1 MLYYAACLHLEKRG
15 ILMRHMRKRI
25 AALFLSLCLLLTGVV
40 FTPVPAEAAS
50 DDGWVGAWST
60 SPVEFNLKKM
70 LEMDWIK
77 CDVGLRN
84 LTFRTRIQPTIAGED
99 VRITLSNEFGTGPL
113 TIDTVSVAKGYERL
127 PQAIKTW
134 TRKGVTFDG
143 KSSVTIPAG
152 ETVTSD
158 PVGLSVDALEYL
170 TVSLFLKRTETMKTY
185 GLIGG
190 DTYIMS
196 GNFAKAATTVGVP
209 MEMEADFGEYSVI
222 PVLTGVEVYAPGA
235 SSAVLIG
242 DSTLANDIPIL
253 LAERLQSAGIT
264 DVGILQQAIKGNRLL
279 DDGAGILGMAY
290 GEAMVDRFARDAL
303 DQPGVERIFLK
314 VGVNDVVHPNCES
327 LKEEARAVTTEEM
340 IAGYEQLIAQAHE
353 RGIEVYL
360 FTRTAWKG
368 YTRNVLGSD
377 DIQWSQE
384 IDQMRQ
390 EINEWIRSEDN
401 PADGYIDLDFMCA
414 DEEATELQD
423 EYTTD
428 GAHFTAQGQQT
439 VVDAIPLAYFE

>member
-1 MLYYAACLHLEKRG
+1 MKK
-15 ILMRHMRKRI
+15 MMRKL
-25 AALFLSLCLLLTGVV
+25 AAAVLGLCLLISGLWMA
-40 FTPVPAEAAS
+40 PVQADAS
-50 DDGWVGAWST
+50 GGDGWVGAWST

-70 LEMDWIK
+70 LDMEWIK
-77 CDVGLRN
+77 CDLGLRN
-84 LTFRTRIQPTIAGED
+84 LTFRTRLQPTISGED

-113 TIDTVSVAKGYERL
+113 TIDTASVAKGYEKL

-134 TRKGVTFDG
+134 ARKNVTFNG
-143 KSSVTIPAG
+143 QSSVTIPAG

-158 PVGLSVDALEYL
+158 PVGMSVDALEYL
-170 TVSLFLKRTETMKTY
+170 TVSLFMKRTETMKTY

-196 GNFAKAATTVGVP
+196 GNFAKAATTIGVP
-209 MEMEADFGEYSVI
+209 MKMEADFGEYSVI
-222 PVLTGVEVYAPGA
+222 PALTGVEVYAPEA
-235 SSAVLIG
+235 SSAVVIG

-253 LAERLQSAGIT
+253 LAEKLQSAGIT
-264 DVGILQQAIKGNRLL
+264 NVGILQQAIKGNRLL

-290 GEAMVDRFARDAL
+290 GEAMVDRFERDVL
-303 DQPGVERIFLK
+303 NQPGVERIFLK

-327 LKEEARAVTTEEM
+327 LKDEARAVTAEEM
-340 IAGYEQLIAQAHE
+340 IAGYKQLIEQAHE

-377 DIQWSQE
+377 DVQWSPE

-390 EINEWIRSEDN
+390 DINAWIQSSDN
-401 PADGYIDLDFMCA
+401 PADGYIDLDFMCT
-414 DEEATELQD
+414 DATASELKS

-428 GAHFTAQGQQT
+428 GAHFTALGQQT
-439 VVDAIPLAYFE
+439 VADAVPLEYFQ

>member
-1 MLYYAACLHLEKRG
+1 MKRVKKQIVAA
-15 ILMRHMRKRI
+15 ILG
-25 AALFLSLCLLLTGVV
+25 LCLLVTGVWI
-40 FTPVPAEAAS
+40 VPTQAEAS
-50 DDGWVGAWST
+50 SGDGWVGAWST

-70 LEMDWIK
+70 LDMEWID
-77 CDVGLRN
+77 CDFGLRN
-84 LTFRTRIQPTIAGED
+84 LTFRTRIQPTISGED
-99 VRITLSNEFGTGPL
+99 VRITLSNVFGTGPL

-134 TRKGVTFDG
+134 TRKNVTFNG
-143 KSSVTIPAG
+143 SSSVTIPAG

-158 PVGLSVDALEYL
+158 PIGMSVDALEYL
-170 TVSLFLKRTETMKTY
+170 TVSLFMKRTETMKTY

-196 GNFAKAATTVGVP
+196 GNFAKAASTIGVP
-209 MEMEADFGEYSVI
+209 MKMEAGFGEYSVI
-222 PVLTGVEVYAPGA
+222 PALTGVEVYAPGA
-235 SSAVLIG
+235 SSAVVIG
-242 DSTLANDIPIL
+242 DSTLANDIPL
-253 LAERLQSAGIT
+253 MLAEKLQNAGIT
-264 DVGILQQAIKGNRLL
+264 NVGILQQAIKGNRLL

-290 GEAMVDRFARDAL
+290 GEAMVDRFERDAL
-303 DQPGVERIFLK
+303 NQPGVEKVFLK

-327 LKEEARAVTTEEM
+327 LKDEARPVTAEEM
-340 IAGYEQLIAQAHE
+340 IAGYEQLISQAHE

-377 DIQWSQE
+377 DVVWSQE

-390 EINEWIRSEDN
+390 DINAWIRSDTN
-401 PADGYIDLDFMCA
+401 PADGYIDLDFMCT
-414 DEEATELQD
+414 DESATELKS

-428 GAHFTAQGQQT
+428 GAHFTELGQQT
-439 VVDAIPLAYFE
+439 VVDAMPLEYFQ

>member
-1 MLYYAACLHLEKRG
+1 MKK
-15 ILMRHMRKRI
+15 MMRKL
-25 AALFLSLCLLLTGVV
+25 AAAVLGLCLLISGLWMA
-40 FTPVPAEAAS
+40 PVQADAS
-50 DDGWVGAWST
+50 GGDGWVGAWST

-70 LEMDWIK
+70 LDMEWIK
-77 CDVGLRN
+77 CDLGLRN
-84 LTFRTRIQPTIAGED
+84 LTFRTRLQPTISGED

-113 TIDTVSVAKGYERL
+113 TIDTASVAKGYEKL

-134 TRKGVTFDG
+134 TRKNVTFNG
-143 KSSVTIPAG
+143 QSSVTIPAG
-152 ETVTSD
+152 KTVTSD
-158 PVGLSVDALEYL
+158 PVGMSVDALEYL
-170 TVSLFLKRTETMKTY
+170 TVSLFMKRTETMKTY

-196 GNFAKAATTVGVP
+196 GNFAKAATTIGVP
-209 MEMEADFGEYSVI
+209 MKMEADFGEYSVI
-222 PVLTGVEVYAPGA
+222 PALTGVEVYAPEA
-235 SSAVLIG
+235 SSAVVIG

-253 LAERLQSAGIT
+253 LAEKLQSAGIT
-264 DVGILQQAIKGNRLL
+264 NVGILQQAIKGNRLL

-290 GEAMVDRFARDAL
+290 GEAMVDRFERDAL
-303 DQPGVERIFLK
+303 NQPGVERIFLK

-327 LKEEARAVTTEEM
+327 LKDEARAVTAEEM
-340 IAGYEQLIAQAHE
+340 IAGYKQLIQQAHE

-377 DIQWSQE
+377 DVQWSPE

-390 EINEWIRSEDN
+390 DINAWIRSSDN
-401 PADGYIDLDFMCA
+401 PADGYIDLDFMCT
-414 DEEATELQD
+414 DATASELKS

-428 GAHFTAQGQQT
+428 GAHFTALGQQT
-439 VVDAIPLAYFE
+439 VADAVPLEYFQ

>member
-1 MLYYAACLHLEKRG
+1 MKRVKKQIVAA
-15 ILMRHMRKRI
+15 ILG
-25 AALFLSLCLLLTGVV
+25 LCLLVTGVWI
-40 FTPVPAEAAS
+40 VPTQAEAS
-50 DDGWVGAWST
+50 SGDGWVGAWST

-70 LEMDWIK
+70 LDMEWID
-77 CDVGLRN
+77 CDFGLRN
-84 LTFRTRIQPTIAGED
+84 LTFRTRIQPTISGED
-99 VRITLSNEFGTGPL
+99 VRITLSNVFGTGPL

-134 TRKGVTFDG
+134 TRKNVTFNG
-143 KSSVTIPAG
+143 SSSVTIPAG

-158 PVGLSVDALEYL
+158 PIGMSVDALEYL
-170 TVSLFLKRTETMKTY
+170 TISLFMKRTETMKTY

-196 GNFAKAATTVGVP
+196 GNFAKAASTIGVP
-209 MEMEADFGEYSVI
+209 MKMEADFGEYSVI
-222 PVLTGVEVYAPGA
+222 PALTGVEVYAPGA
-235 SSAVLIG
+235 SSAVVIG
-242 DSTLANDIPIL
+242 DSTLANDIPL
-253 LAERLQSAGIT
+253 MLAEKLQNAGIT
-264 DVGILQQAIKGNRLL
+264 NVGILQQAIKGNRLL

-290 GEAMVDRFARDAL
+290 GEAMVDRFERDAL
-303 DQPGVERIFLK
+303 NQPGVEKIFLK

-327 LKEEARAVTTEEM
+327 LKDEARSVTAEEM
-340 IAGYEQLIAQAHE
+340 IAGYEQLISQAHE

-377 DIQWSQE
+377 DVVWSQE

-390 EINEWIRSEDN
+390 DINAWIRSDTN
-401 PADGYIDLDFMCA
+401 PADGYIDLDFMCT
-414 DEEATELQD
+414 DESATELKS

-428 GAHFTAQGQQT
+428 GAHFTELGQQT
-439 VVDAIPLAYFE
+439 VVDAMPLEYFQ

>member
-1 MLYYAACLHLEKRG
+1 MKK
-15 ILMRHMRKRI
+15 MMRKF
-25 AALFLSLCLLLTGVV
+25 AAAVLGLCLLISGLWMA
-40 FTPVPAEAAS
+40 PVQADAS
-50 DDGWVGAWST
+50 GGDGWVGAWST

-70 LEMDWIK
+70 LDMEWIK
-77 CDVGLRN
+77 CDLGLRN
-84 LTFRTRIQPTIAGED
+84 LTFRTRLQPTISGED

-113 TIDTVSVAKGYERL
+113 TIDTASVAKGYEKL

-134 TRKGVTFDG
+134 TRKNVTFNG
-143 KSSVTIPAG
+143 QSSVTIPAG

-158 PVGLSVDALEYL
+158 PVGMSVDALEYL
-170 TVSLFLKRTETMKTY
+170 TVSLFMKRTETMKTY

-196 GNFAKAATTVGVP
+196 GNFAKAATTIGVP
-209 MEMEADFGEYSVI
+209 MKMEADFGEYSVI
-222 PVLTGVEVYAPGA
+222 PALTGVEVYAPEA
-235 SSAVLIG
+235 SSAVVIG

-253 LAERLQSAGIT
+253 LAEKLQSAGIT
-264 DVGILQQAIKGNRLL
+264 NVGILQQAIKGNRLL

-290 GEAMVDRFARDAL
+290 GEAMVDRFERDVL
-303 DQPGVERIFLK
+303 NQPGVERIFLK

-327 LKEEARAVTTEEM
+327 LKDEARAVTAEEM
-340 IAGYEQLIAQAHE
+340 IAGYKQLIEQAHE

-377 DIQWSQE
+377 DVQWSPE

-390 EINEWIRSEDN
+390 DINAWIQSSDN
-401 PADGYIDLDFMCA
+401 PADGYIDLDFMCT
-414 DEEATELQD
+414 DATASELKS

-428 GAHFTAQGQQT
+428 GAHFTALGQQT
-439 VVDAIPLAYFE
+439 VVDAVPLEYFQ

>member
-1 MLYYAACLHLEKRG
+1 MKKT
-15 ILMRHMRKRI
+15 MRKL
-25 AALFLSLCLLLTGVV
+25 AAAVLGLCLLISGLWIA
-40 FTPVPAEAAS
+40 PVQADAS
-50 DDGWVGAWST
+50 GGDGWVGAWST

-70 LEMDWIK
+70 LDMEWIK
-77 CDVGLRN
+77 CDLGLRN
-84 LTFRTRIQPTIAGED
+84 LTFRTRIQPTISGED

-113 TIDTVSVAKGYERL
+113 TVDTVSVAKGYEKL

-134 TRKGVTFDG
+134 TRKNVTFNG
-143 KSSVTIPAG
+143 QASVTISAG

-158 PVGLSVDALEYL
+158 PIGMSVDALEYL

-196 GNFAKAATTVGVP
+196 GNFAKAATTIGVP
-209 MEMEADFGEYSVI
+209 MKMEADFGEYSVI
-222 PVLTGVEVYAPGA
+222 PALTGVEVYAPEA
-235 SSAVLIG
+235 SSAVVIG

-253 LAERLQSAGIT
+253 LAEKLQSVGIT
-264 DVGILQQAIKGNRLL
+264 NVGILQQAIKGNRLL

-290 GEAMVDRFARDAL
+290 GEAMVDRFERDAL
-303 DQPGVERIFLK
+303 NQPGVERIFLK

-327 LKEEARAVTTEEM
+327 LKDEARAVTAEEM
-340 IAGYEQLIAQAHE
+340 IAGYKQLIEQAHE

-377 DIQWSQE
+377 DVQWTPE

-390 EINEWIRSEDN
+390 DINAWIRSSDN
-401 PADGYIDLDFMCA
+401 PADGYIDLDFMCT
-414 DEEATELQD
+414 DETASELKS

-428 GAHFTAQGQQT
+428 GAHFTALGQQT
-439 VVDAIPLAYFE
+439 VVDAIPLEYFQ

>member
-1 MLYYAACLHLEKRG
+1 MKK
-15 ILMRHMRKRI
+15 MMRKL
-25 AALFLSLCLLLTGVV
+25 AAAVLGLCLLISGLWMA
-40 FTPVPAEAAS
+40 PVQADAS
-50 DDGWVGAWST
+50 GGDGWVGAWST

-70 LEMDWIK
+70 LDMEWIK
-77 CDVGLRN
+77 CDLGLRN
-84 LTFRTRIQPTIAGED
+84 LTFRTRIQPTISGED

-113 TIDTVSVAKGYERL
+113 TIDTASVAKGYEKL

-134 TRKGVTFDG
+134 TRKNVTFNG
-143 KSSVTIPAG
+143 QSSVTIPAG

-158 PVGLSVDALEYL
+158 PVGMSVDALEYL
-170 TVSLFLKRTETMKTY
+170 TVSLFMKRTETMKTY

-196 GNFAKAATTVGVP
+196 GNFAKAATTIGVP
-209 MEMEADFGEYSVI
+209 MKMEADFGEYSVI
-222 PVLTGVEVYAPGA
+222 PALTGVEVYAPEA
-235 SSAVLIG
+235 SSAVVIG

-253 LAERLQSAGIT
+253 LAEKLQSAGIT
-264 DVGILQQAIKGNRLL
+264 NVGILQQAIKGNRLL

-290 GEAMVDRFARDAL
+290 GEAMVDRFERDVL
-303 DQPGVERIFLK
+303 NQPGVERIFLK

-327 LKEEARAVTTEEM
+327 LKDEARAVTAEEM
-340 IAGYEQLIAQAHE
+340 IAGYKQLIQQAHE
-353 RGIEVYL
+353 SGIEVYL

-377 DIQWSQE
+377 DVQWSPE

-390 EINEWIRSEDN
+390 DINAWIRSSDN
-401 PADGYIDLDFMCA
+401 PADGYIDLDFMCT
-414 DEEATELQD
+414 DATASELKS

-428 GAHFTAQGQQT
+428 GAHFTALGQQA
-439 VVDAIPLAYFE
+439 VADAVPLEYFQ

>member
-1 MLYYAACLHLEKRG
+1 MKK
-15 ILMRHMRKRI
+15 MMRKL
-25 AALFLSLCLLLTGVV
+25 AAAVLGLCLLISGLWMA
-40 FTPVPAEAAS
+40 PVQADAS
-50 DDGWVGAWST
+50 GGDGWVGAWST

-70 LEMDWIK
+70 LDMEWIK
-77 CDVGLRN
+77 CDLGLRN
-84 LTFRTRIQPTIAGED
+84 LTFRTRIQPTISGED

-113 TIDTVSVAKGYERL
+113 TIDTASVAKGYEKL

-134 TRKGVTFDG
+134 TRKNVTFNG
-143 KSSVTIPAG
+143 QSSVTIPAG

-158 PVGLSVDALEYL
+158 PVGMSVDALEYL
-170 TVSLFLKRTETMKTY
+170 TVSLFMKRTETMKTY

-196 GNFAKAATTVGVP
+196 GNFAKAATTIGVP
-209 MEMEADFGEYSVI
+209 MKMEADFGEYSVI
-222 PVLTGVEVYAPGA
+222 PALTGVEVYAPEA
-235 SSAVLIG
+235 SSAVVIG

-253 LAERLQSAGIT
+253 LAEKLQSAGIT
-264 DVGILQQAIKGNRLL
+264 NVGILQQAIKGNRLL

-290 GEAMVDRFARDAL
+290 GEAMVDRFERDAL
-303 DQPGVERIFLK
+303 NQPGVERIFLK

-327 LKEEARAVTTEEM
+327 LKDEARAVTAEEM
-340 IAGYEQLIAQAHE
+340 IAGYKQLIQQAHE
-353 RGIEVYL
+353 SGIEVYL

-377 DIQWSQE
+377 DVQWSPE

-390 EINEWIRSEDN
+390 DINAWIRSSDN
-401 PADGYIDLDFMCA
+401 PADGYIDLDFMCT
-414 DEEATELQD
+414 DATASELKS

-428 GAHFTAQGQQT
+428 GAHFTALGQQA
-439 VVDAIPLAYFE
+439 VADAVPLEYFQ

>member
-1 MLYYAACLHLEKRG
+1 MKK
-15 ILMRHMRKRI
+15 MMRKF
-25 AALFLSLCLLLTGVV
+25 AAAVLGLCLLISGLWMA
-40 FTPVPAEAAS
+40 PVQADAS
-50 DDGWVGAWST
+50 GGDGWVGAWST

-70 LEMDWIK
+70 LDMEWIK
-77 CDVGLRN
+77 CDLGLRN
-84 LTFRTRIQPTIAGED
+84 LTFRTRIQPTISGED
-99 VRITLSNEFGTGPL
+99 VRITLSNEFGIGPL
-113 TIDTVSVAKGYERL
+113 TIDTASVAKGYEKL

-134 TRKGVTFDG
+134 TRKNVTFNG
-143 KSSVTIPAG
+143 QSSVTIPAG

-158 PVGLSVDALEYL
+158 PVGMSVDALEYL
-170 TVSLFLKRTETMKTY
+170 TVSLFMKRTETMKTY

-196 GNFAKAATTVGVP
+196 GNFAKAATTIGVP
-209 MEMEADFGEYSVI
+209 MKMEADFGEYSVI
-222 PVLTGVEVYAPGA
+222 PALTGVEVYAPEA
-235 SSAVLIG
+235 STAVIIG

-253 LAERLQSAGIT
+253 LAEKLQSAGIT
-264 DVGILQQAIKGNRLL
+264 NVGILQQAIKGNRLL

-290 GEAMVDRFARDAL
+290 GEAMVDRFERDAL
-303 DQPGVERIFLK
+303 NQPGVERIFLK

-327 LKEEARAVTTEEM
+327 LKDEARAVTAEEM
-340 IAGYEQLIAQAHE
+340 IAGYKQLIEQAHE

-377 DIQWSQE
+377 DVQWSPE

-390 EINEWIRSEDN
+390 DINAWIRSSDN
-401 PADGYIDLDFMCA
+401 PADGYIDLDFMCT
-414 DEEATELQD
+414 DATASELKS

-428 GAHFTAQGQQT
+428 GAHFTALGQQT
-439 VVDAIPLAYFE
+439 VADAVPLEYFQ

>member
-1 MLYYAACLHLEKRG
+1 MQRVK
-15 ILMRHMRKRI
+15 KQI
-25 AALFLSLCLLLTGVV
+25 AAAILGLCLLVSGIWI
-40 FTPVPAEAAS
+40 VPTQAEAS
-50 DDGWVGAWST
+50 SGDGWVGAWST

-70 LEMDWIK
+70 LEMEWID
-77 CDVGLRN
+77 CDFGLRN
-84 LTFRTRIQPTIAGED
+84 LTFRTRIQPTISGED
-99 VRITLSNEFGTGPL
+99 VRITLSNVFGTGPL

-134 TRKGVTFDG
+134 TRKNVTFNG
-143 KSSVTIPAG
+143 SSSVTIPAG

-158 PVGLSVDALEYL
+158 PIGMSVDAMEYL
-170 TVSLFLKRTETMKTY
+170 TISLFMKRTETMKTY

-196 GNFAKAATTVGVP
+196 GNFAKSASTIGVP
-209 MEMEADFGEYSVI
+209 MKMEAVFGEYSVI
-222 PVLTGVEVYAPGA
+222 PALTGVEVYAPGA
-235 SSAVLIG
+235 SSAVVIG
-242 DSTLANDIPIL
+242 DSTLANDIPL
-253 LAERLQSAGIT
+253 MLAEKLQDAGIT

-290 GEAMVDRFARDAL
+290 GEAMIDRFERDAL
-303 DQPGVERIFLK
+303 DQPGVEKIFLK

-327 LKEEARAVTTEEM
+327 LKDEARPVTAEEM
-340 IAGYEQLIAQAHE
+340 IAGYEQLISQAHE

-377 DIQWSQE
+377 DVEWSQE

-390 EINEWIRSEDN
+390 DINAWIRSDAN
-401 PADGYIDLDFMCA
+401 PADGYIDLDFMCT
-414 DEEATELQD
+414 DESATELKS

-428 GAHFTAQGQQT
+428 GAHFTEQGQQT
-439 VVDAIPLAYFE
+439 VVDAVPLEYFQ

>member
-1 MLYYAACLHLEKRG
+1 MQRVK
-15 ILMRHMRKRI
+15 KQI
-25 AALFLSLCLLLTGVV
+25 AAAILGLCLLVSGIWI
-40 FTPVPAEAAS
+40 VPAQAEAS
-50 DDGWVGAWST
+50 SGDGWVGAWST

-70 LEMDWIK
+70 LEMEWID
-77 CDVGLRN
+77 CDFGLRN
-84 LTFRTRIQPTIAGED
+84 LTFRTRIQPTISGED

-113 TIDTVSVAKGYERL
+113 TIDTISVAKGYEKL
-127 PQAIKTW
+127 PQAVKTW
-134 TRKGVTFDG
+134 TRKNVTFSG

-170 TVSLFLKRTETMKTY
+170 TVSLYMKKTETMKTY

-209 MEMEADFGEYSVI
+209 MRMEADFGEYSVI
-222 PVLTGVEVYAPGA
+222 PALTGVEVYAPDA
-235 SSAVLIG
+235 SSAVIIG

-253 LAERLQSAGIT
+253 LAEKLQNAGIT
-264 DVGILQQAIKGNRLL
+264 NVGILQQAIKGNRLL
-279 DDGAGILGMAY
+279 DDGAGFLGMAY
-290 GEAMVDRFARDAL
+290 GEAMVDRFERDAL
-303 DQPGVERIFLK
+303 DQPGVEKIFLK

-327 LKEEARAVTTEEM
+327 LKGEARAVTTEEM
-340 IAGYEQLIAQAHE
+340 IAGYEQLIEQAHA

-377 DIQWSQE
+377 DVQWSQE

-390 EINEWIRSEDN
+390 DINTWIRSDAN
-401 PADGYIDLDFMCA
+401 PADGYIDLDFMCT
-414 DEEATELQD
+414 DESATELKS

-428 GAHFTAQGQQT
+428 GAHFTEQGQQT
-439 VVDAIPLAYFE
+439 VVDAVPLEYFQ

>member
-1 MLYYAACLHLEKRG
+1 MKK
-15 ILMRHMRKRI
+15 MMRKL
-25 AALFLSLCLLLTGVV
+25 AAAVLGVCLLISGLWIA
-40 FTPVPAEAAS
+40 PVQAEAS
-50 DDGWVGAWST
+50 GGDGWVGAWST

-70 LEMDWIK
+70 LDMEWIK
-77 CDVGLRN
+77 CDLGLRN
-84 LTFRTRIQPTIAGED
+84 LTFRTRIQPTISGED

-113 TIDTVSVAKGYERL
+113 TVDTVSVAKGYEKL

-134 TRKGVTFDG
+134 TRKNVTFNG
-143 KSSVTIPAG
+143 QASVTIPAG

-158 PVGLSVDALEYL
+158 PIGMSVDALEYL

-196 GNFAKAATTVGVP
+196 GNFAKAATTIGVP
-209 MEMEADFGEYSVI
+209 MKMEADFGEYSVI
-222 PVLTGVEVYAPGA
+222 PALTGVEVYAPEA
-235 SSAVLIG
+235 SSAVVIG

-253 LAERLQSAGIT
+253 LAEKLQSVGIT
-264 DVGILQQAIKGNRLL
+264 NVGILQQAIKGNRLL

-290 GEAMVDRFARDAL
+290 GEAMVDRFERDAL
-303 DQPGVERIFLK
+303 NQPGVERIFLK

-327 LKEEARAVTTEEM
+327 LKDEARAVTAEEM
-340 IAGYEQLIAQAHE
+340 IAGYKQLIEQAHE

-377 DIQWSQE
+377 DVQWSPE

-390 EINEWIRSEDN
+390 DINAWILSSDN
-401 PADGYIDLDFMCA
+401 PADGYIDLDFMCT
-414 DEEATELQD
+414 DETASELKS

-428 GAHFTAQGQQT
+428 GAHFTALGQQT
-439 VVDAIPLAYFE
+439 VVDAIPLEYFQ

>member
-1 MLYYAACLHLEKRG
+1 MKK
-15 ILMRHMRKRI
+15 MMRKL
-25 AALFLSLCLLLTGVV
+25 AAAVLGLCLLISGLWMA
-40 FTPVPAEAAS
+40 PVQADAS
-50 DDGWVGAWST
+50 GGDGWVGAWST

-70 LEMDWIK
+70 LDMEWIK
-77 CDVGLRN
+77 CDLGLRN
-84 LTFRTRIQPTIAGED
+84 LTFRTRIQPTISGED

-113 TIDTVSVAKGYERL
+113 TIDTASVAKGYEKL

-134 TRKGVTFDG
+134 TRKNVTFNG
-143 KSSVTIPAG
+143 QSSVTIPAG

-158 PVGLSVDALEYL
+158 PVGMSVDALEYL
-170 TVSLFLKRTETMKTY
+170 TVSLFMKRTETMKTY

-196 GNFAKAATTVGVP
+196 GNFAKAATTIGVP
-209 MEMEADFGEYSVI
+209 MKMEADFGEYSVI
-222 PVLTGVEVYAPGA
+222 PALTGVEVYAPEA
-235 SSAVLIG
+235 TSAVVIG

-253 LAERLQSAGIT
+253 LAEKLQSAGIT
-264 DVGILQQAIKGNRLL
+264 NVGILQQAIKGNRLL

-290 GEAMVDRFARDAL
+290 GEAMVDRFERDAL
-303 DQPGVERIFLK
+303 NQPGVERIFLK

-327 LKEEARAVTTEEM
+327 LKDEARAVTAEEM
-340 IAGYEQLIAQAHE
+340 IAGYKQLIEQAHE

-377 DIQWSQE
+377 DVQWSPE

-390 EINEWIRSEDN
+390 DINAWIRSSDN
-401 PADGYIDLDFMCA
+401 PADGYIDLDFMCT
-414 DEEATELQD
+414 DATASELKS

-428 GAHFTAQGQQT
+428 GAHFTALGQQA
-439 VVDAIPLAYFE
+439 VADAVPLEYFQ

>member
-1 MLYYAACLHLEKRG
+1 MKK
-15 ILMRHMRKRI
+15 MMRKL
-25 AALFLSLCLLLTGVV
+25 AAAVLGVCLLISGLWIA
-40 FTPVPAEAAS
+40 PVQAEAS
-50 DDGWVGAWST
+50 GGDGWVGAWST

-70 LEMDWIK
+70 LDMEWIK
-77 CDVGLRN
+77 CDLGLRN
-84 LTFRTRIQPTIAGED
+84 LTFRTRIQPTISGED

-113 TIDTVSVAKGYERL
+113 TINTTSVAKGYEKL

-134 TRKGVTFDG
+134 TRKNVTFNG
-143 KSSVTIPAG
+143 QSSVTIPAG

-158 PVGLSVDALEYL
+158 PVGMSVDALEYL
-170 TVSLFLKRTETMKTY
+170 TVSLFMKRTETMKTY

-196 GNFAKAATTVGVP
+196 GNFAKAATTIGVP
-209 MEMEADFGEYSVI
+209 MKMEADFGEYSVI
-222 PVLTGVEVYAPGA
+222 PALTGVEVYAPEA
-235 SSAVLIG
+235 SSAVVIG

-253 LAERLQSAGIT
+253 LAEKLQSVGIT
-264 DVGILQQAIKGNRLL
+264 NVGILQQAIKGNRLL

-290 GEAMVDRFARDAL
+290 GEAMVDRFERDAL
-303 DQPGVERIFLK
+303 NQPGVERIFLK

-327 LKEEARAVTTEEM
+327 LKDEARAVTAEEM
-340 IAGYEQLIAQAHE
+340 IAGYKQLIEQAHE

-377 DIQWSQE
+377 DVQWSPE

-390 EINEWIRSEDN
+390 DINEWIRSSDN
-401 PADGYIDLDFMCA
+401 PADGYIDLDFMCT
-414 DEEATELQD
+414 DETVSGLKS

-428 GAHFTAQGQQT
+428 GAHFTALGQQT
-439 VVDAIPLAYFE
+439 VVDAVPLEYFQ

>member
-1 MLYYAACLHLEKRG
+1 MKK
-15 ILMRHMRKRI
+15 MMRKF
-25 AALFLSLCLLLTGVV
+25 AAAVLGLCLLISGLWMA
-40 FTPVPAEAAS
+40 PVQADAS
-50 DDGWVGAWST
+50 GGDGWVGAWST

-70 LEMDWIK
+70 LDMEWIK
-77 CDVGLRN
+77 CDLGLRN
-84 LTFRTRIQPTIAGED
+84 LTFRTRLQPTISGED

-113 TIDTVSVAKGYERL
+113 TIDTASVAKGYEKL

-134 TRKGVTFDG
+134 TRKNVTFNG
-143 KSSVTIPAG
+143 QSSVTIPAG

-158 PVGLSVDALEYL
+158 PVGMSVDALEYL
-170 TVSLFLKRTETMKTY
+170 TVSLFMKRTETMKTY

-196 GNFAKAATTVGVP
+196 GNFAKAATTIGVP
-209 MEMEADFGEYSVI
+209 MKMEADFGEYSVI
-222 PVLTGVEVYAPGA
+222 PALTGVEVYAPEA
-235 SSAVLIG
+235 SSAVVIG

-253 LAERLQSAGIT
+253 LAEKLQSAGIT
-264 DVGILQQAIKGNRLL
+264 NVGILQQAIKGNRLL

-290 GEAMVDRFARDAL
+290 GEAMVDRFERDVL
-303 DQPGVERIFLK
+303 NQPGVERIFLK

-327 LKEEARAVTTEEM
+327 LKDEARAVTAEEM
-340 IAGYEQLIAQAHE
+340 IAGYKQLIQQAHE
-353 RGIEVYL
+353 SGIEVYL

-377 DIQWSQE
+377 DVQWSPE

-390 EINEWIRSEDN
+390 DINAWIRSSDN
-401 PADGYIDLDFMCA
+401 PADGYIDLDFMCT
-414 DEEATELQD
+414 DATASELKS

-428 GAHFTAQGQQT
+428 GAHFTALGQQA
-439 VVDAIPLAYFE
+439 VADAVPLEYFQ

>member
-1 MLYYAACLHLEKRG
+1 MKK
-15 ILMRHMRKRI
+15 MMRKL
-25 AALFLSLCLLLTGVV
+25 AAAVLGLCLLISGLWMA
-40 FTPVPAEAAS
+40 PVQADS
-50 DDGWVGAWST
+50 SGGDGWVGAWST

-70 LEMDWIK
+70 LDMEWIK
-77 CDVGLRN
+77 CDLGLRN
-84 LTFRTRIQPTIAGED
+84 LTFRTRIQPTISGED

-113 TIDTVSVAKGYERL
+113 TIDTASVAKGYEKL

-134 TRKGVTFDG
+134 TRKNVTFNG
-143 KSSVTIPAG
+143 QSSVTIPAG

-158 PVGLSVDALEYL
+158 PVGMSVDALEYL
-170 TVSLFLKRTETMKTY
+170 TVSLFMKRTETMKTY

-196 GNFAKAATTVGVP
+196 GNFAKAATTIGVP
-209 MEMEADFGEYSVI
+209 MKMEADFGEYSVI
-222 PVLTGVEVYAPGA
+222 PALTGVEVYAPEA
-235 SSAVLIG
+235 TSAVVIG

-253 LAERLQSAGIT
+253 LAEKLQSAGIT
-264 DVGILQQAIKGNRLL
+264 NVGILQQAIKGNRLL

-290 GEAMVDRFARDAL
+290 GEAMVDRFERDAL
-303 DQPGVERIFLK
+303 NQPGVERIFLK

-327 LKEEARAVTTEEM
+327 LKDEARAVTAEEM
-340 IAGYEQLIAQAHE
+340 IAGYKQLIEQAHE

-377 DIQWSQE
+377 DVQWSPE

-390 EINEWIRSEDN
+390 DINAWIRSSDN
-401 PADGYIDLDFMCA
+401 PADGYIDLDFMCT
-414 DEEATELQD
+414 DATASELKS

-428 GAHFTAQGQQT
+428 GAHFTALGQQA
-439 VVDAIPLAYFE
+439 VADAVPLEYFQ

>member
-1 MLYYAACLHLEKRG
+1 MQRVK
-15 ILMRHMRKRI
+15 KQI
-25 AALFLSLCLLLTGVV
+25 AAAILGLCLLVSGIWI
-40 FTPVPAEAAS
+40 VPAQAEAS
-50 DDGWVGAWST
+50 SGDGWVGAWST

-70 LEMDWIK
+70 LEMEWID
-77 CDVGLRN
+77 CDFGLRN
-84 LTFRTRIQPTIAGED
+84 LTFRTRIQPTISGED
-99 VRITLSNEFGTGPL
+99 VRITLSNVFGTGPL

-134 TRKGVTFDG
+134 TRKNVTFNG
-143 KSSVTIPAG
+143 SSSVTIPAG

-158 PVGLSVDALEYL
+158 PIGMSVDAMEYL
-170 TVSLFLKRTETMKTY
+170 TISLFMKRTETMKTY

-196 GNFAKAATTVGVP
+196 GNFAKSASTIGVP
-209 MEMEADFGEYSVI
+209 MKMEAVFGEYSVI
-222 PVLTGVEVYAPGA
+222 PALTGVEVYAPGA
-235 SSAVLIG
+235 SSAVVIG
-242 DSTLANDIPIL
+242 DSTLANDIPL
-253 LAERLQSAGIT
+253 MLAEKLQDAGIT

-290 GEAMVDRFARDAL
+290 GEAMIDRFERDAL
-303 DQPGVERIFLK
+303 DQPGVEKIFLK

-327 LKEEARAVTTEEM
+327 LKDEARPVTAEEM
-340 IAGYEQLIAQAHE
+340 IAGYEQLISQAHE
-353 RGIEVYL
+353 REIEVYL

-377 DIQWSQE
+377 DVEWSQE

-390 EINEWIRSEDN
+390 DINAWIRSDTN
-401 PADGYIDLDFMCA
+401 PADGYIDLDFMCT
-414 DEEATELQD
+414 DESATELKS

-428 GAHFTAQGQQT
+428 GAHFTEQGQQT
-439 VVDAIPLAYFE
+439 VVDAVPLEYFQ

>member
-1 MLYYAACLHLEKRG
+1 MKK
-15 ILMRHMRKRI
+15 MMRKL
-25 AALFLSLCLLLTGVV
+25 AAAVLGLCLLISGLWMA
-40 FTPVPAEAAS
+40 PVQADAS
-50 DDGWVGAWST
+50 GGDGWVGAWST

-70 LEMDWIK
+70 LDMEWIK
-77 CDVGLRN
+77 CDLGLHN
-84 LTFRTRIQPTIAGED
+84 LTFRTRIQPTISGED

-113 TIDTVSVAKGYERL
+113 TIDTASVAKGYEKL

-134 TRKGVTFDG
+134 TRKNVTFNG
-143 KSSVTIPAG
+143 QSSVTIPAG

-158 PVGLSVDALEYL
+158 PVGMSVDALEYL
-170 TVSLFLKRTETMKTY
+170 TVSLFMKRTETMKTY

-196 GNFAKAATTVGVP
+196 GNFAKAATTIGVP
-209 MEMEADFGEYSVI
+209 MKMEADFGEYSVI
-222 PVLTGVEVYAPGA
+222 PALTGVEVYAPEA
-235 SSAVLIG
+235 SSAVVIG

-253 LAERLQSAGIT
+253 LAEKLQSAGIT
-264 DVGILQQAIKGNRLL
+264 NVGILQQAIKGNRLL

-290 GEAMVDRFARDAL
+290 GEAMVDRFERDAL
-303 DQPGVERIFLK
+303 NQPGVERIFLK

-327 LKEEARAVTTEEM
+327 LKDEARAVTAEEM
-340 IAGYEQLIAQAHE
+340 IAGYKQLIEQAHE

-377 DIQWSQE
+377 DVQWSPE

-390 EINEWIRSEDN
+390 DINAWIRSSDN
-401 PADGYIDLDFMCA
+401 PADGYIDLDFMCT
-414 DEEATELQD
+414 DATASELKS

-428 GAHFTAQGQQT
+428 GAHFTALGQQT
-439 VVDAIPLAYFE
+439 VADAVPLEYFQ

>member
-1 MLYYAACLHLEKRG
+1 MKK
-15 ILMRHMRKRI
+15 MMRKF
-25 AALFLSLCLLLTGVV
+25 AAAVLGLCLLISGLWM
-40 FTPVPAEAAS
+40 AS
-50 DDGWVGAWST
+50 VQADASGGDGWVGAWST

-70 LEMDWIK
+70 LDMEWIK
-77 CDVGLRN
+77 CDLGLRN
-84 LTFRTRIQPTIAGED
+84 LTFRTRIQPTISGED

-113 TIDTVSVAKGYERL
+113 TIDTASVAKGYEKL

-134 TRKGVTFDG
+134 TRKNVTFNG
-143 KSSVTIPAG
+143 QSSVTIPAG

-158 PVGLSVDALEYL
+158 PVGMSVDALEYL
-170 TVSLFLKRTETMKTY
+170 TVSLFMKRTETMKTY

-196 GNFAKAATTVGVP
+196 GNFAKAATTIGVP
-209 MEMEADFGEYSVI
+209 MKMEADFGEYSVI
-222 PVLTGVEVYAPGA
+222 PALTGVEVYAPEA
-235 SSAVLIG
+235 SSAVVIG

-253 LAERLQSAGIT
+253 LAEKLQSAGIT
-264 DVGILQQAIKGNRLL
+264 NMGILQQAIKGNRLL

-290 GEAMVDRFARDAL
+290 GEAMVDRFERDAL
-303 DQPGVERIFLK
+303 NQPGVERIFLK

-327 LKEEARAVTTEEM
+327 LKGEARAVTAEEM
-340 IAGYEQLIAQAHE
+340 IAGYKQLIEQAHE

-377 DIQWSQE
+377 DVQWSPE

-390 EINEWIRSEDN
+390 DINAWIRSSDN
-401 PADGYIDLDFMCA
+401 PADGYIDLDCMCT
-414 DEEATELQD
+414 DATASELKS

-428 GAHFTAQGQQT
+428 GAHFTALGQQT
-439 VVDAIPLAYFE
+439 VADAVPLEYFQ

>member
-1 MLYYAACLHLEKRG
+1 MKRV
-15 ILMRHMRKRI
+15 KKQI
-25 AALFLSLCLLLTGVV
+25 AAAILGLCLLVSGIWV
-40 FTPVPAEAAS
+40 VPAQAEAS
-50 DDGWVGAWST
+50 SGDGWVGAWST

-70 LEMDWIK
+70 LEMEWID
-77 CDVGLRN
+77 CDFGLRN
-84 LTFRTRIQPTIAGED
+84 LTFRTRIQPTISGED
-99 VRITLSNEFGTGPL
+99 VRITLSNVFGTGPL

-134 TRKGVTFDG
+134 TRKNVTFNG
-143 KSSVTIPAG
+143 SSSVTIPAG

-158 PVGLSVDALEYL
+158 PIGMSVDAMEYL
-170 TVSLFLKRTETMKTY
+170 TISLFMKRTETMKTY

-196 GNFAKAATTVGVP
+196 GNFAKSASTIGVP
-209 MEMEADFGEYSVI
+209 MKMEADFGEYSVI
-222 PVLTGVEVYAPGA
+222 PALTGVEVYAPGA
-235 SSAVLIG
+235 SSAVVIG
-242 DSTLANDIPIL
+242 DSTLANDIPL
-253 LAERLQSAGIT
+253 MLAEKLQDAGIT

-290 GEAMVDRFARDAL
+290 GEATIDRFERDAL
-303 DQPGVERIFLK
+303 DQPGVEKIFLK

-327 LKEEARAVTTEEM
+327 LKDEARPVTAEEM
-340 IAGYEQLIAQAHE
+340 IAGYEQLISQAHE

-377 DIQWSQE
+377 DVEWSQE

-390 EINEWIRSEDN
+390 DINAWIRSDAN
-401 PADGYIDLDFMCA
+401 PADGYIDLDFMCI
-414 DEEATELQD
+414 DESATELKS

-428 GAHFTAQGQQT
+428 GAHFTEQGQQT
-439 VVDAIPLAYFE
+439 VVDAVPLEYFQ

>member
-1 MLYYAACLHLEKRG
+1 MKK
-15 ILMRHMRKRI
+15 MMRKL
-25 AALFLSLCLLLTGVV
+25 AAAVLGLCLLISGLWMA
-40 FTPVPAEAAS
+40 PVQADAS
-50 DDGWVGAWST
+50 GGDGWVGAWST

-70 LEMDWIK
+70 LDMEWIK
-77 CDVGLRN
+77 CDLGLRN
-84 LTFRTRIQPTIAGED
+84 LTFRTRIQPTISGED

-113 TIDTVSVAKGYERL
+113 TIDTASVAKGYEKL

-134 TRKGVTFDG
+134 ARKNVTFNG
-143 KSSVTIPAG
+143 QSSVTIPAG

-158 PVGLSVDALEYL
+158 PVGMSVDALEYL
-170 TVSLFLKRTETMKTY
+170 TVSLFMKRTETMKTY

-196 GNFAKAATTVGVP
+196 GNFAKAATTIGVP
-209 MEMEADFGEYSVI
+209 MKMEADFGEYSVI
-222 PVLTGVEVYAPGA
+222 PALTGVEVYAPEA
-235 SSAVLIG
+235 SSAVVIG

-253 LAERLQSAGIT
+253 LAEKLQSAGIT
-264 DVGILQQAIKGNRLL
+264 NVGILQQAIKGNRLL

-290 GEAMVDRFARDAL
+290 GEAMVDRFERDVL
-303 DQPGVERIFLK
+303 NQPGVERIFLK

-327 LKEEARAVTTEEM
+327 LKDEARAVTAEEM
-340 IAGYEQLIAQAHE
+340 IAGYKQLIQHAHE
-353 RGIEVYL
+353 SGIEVYL

-377 DIQWSQE
+377 DVQWSPE

-390 EINEWIRSEDN
+390 DINAWIRSSDN
-401 PADGYIDLDFMCA
+401 PADGYIDLDFMCT
-414 DEEATELQD
+414 DETASELKS

-428 GAHFTAQGQQT
+428 GAHFTALGQQT
-439 VVDAIPLAYFE
+439 VADAVPLEYFQ

>member
-1 MLYYAACLHLEKRG
+1 MKK
-15 ILMRHMRKRI
+15 MMRKF
-25 AALFLSLCLLLTGVV
+25 AAAVLGLCLLISGLWMA
-40 FTPVPAEAAS
+40 PVQADAS
-50 DDGWVGAWST
+50 GGDGWVGAWST

-70 LEMDWIK
+70 LDMEWIK
-77 CDVGLRN
+77 CDLGLRN
-84 LTFRTRIQPTIAGED
+84 LTFRTRIQPTISGED

-113 TIDTVSVAKGYERL
+113 TIDTASVAKGYEKL

-134 TRKGVTFDG
+134 TRKNVTFNG
-143 KSSVTIPAG
+143 QSSVTIPAG

-158 PVGLSVDALEYL
+158 PVGMSVDALEYL

-196 GNFAKAATTVGVP
+196 GNFAKAATTIGVP
-209 MEMEADFGEYSVI
+209 MKMEADFGEYSVI
-222 PVLTGVEVYAPGA
+222 PALTGVEVYAPEA
-235 SSAVLIG
+235 SSAVVIG

-253 LAERLQSAGIT
+253 LAEKLQNAGIT
-264 DVGILQQAIKGNRLL
+264 NVGILQQAIKGNRLL

-290 GEAMVDRFARDAL
+290 GEAMVDRFERDAL
-303 DQPGVERIFLK
+303 NQPGVERIFLK
-314 VGVNDVVHPNCES
+314 VGVNDVVHPNCAS
-327 LKEEARAVTTEEM
+327 LKEEARAVTAEEM
-340 IAGYEQLIAQAHE
+340 IAGYKQLIEQAHE

-377 DIQWSQE
+377 DVQWSPE

-390 EINEWIRSEDN
+390 DINAWIRSSDN
-401 PADGYIDLDFMCA
+401 PADGYIDLDFMCM
-414 DEEATELQD
+414 DETASELKS

-428 GAHFTAQGQQT
+428 GAHFTALGQQA
-439 VVDAIPLAYFE
+439 VADAVPLEYFQ

>member
-1 MLYYAACLHLEKRG
+1 MKK
-15 ILMRHMRKRI
+15 MMRKF
-25 AALFLSLCLLLTGVV
+25 AAAVLGLCLLISGLWMA
-40 FTPVPAEAAS
+40 PVQADAS
-50 DDGWVGAWST
+50 GGDGWVGAWST

-70 LEMDWIK
+70 LDMEWIK
-77 CDVGLRN
+77 CDLGLRN
-84 LTFRTRIQPTIAGED
+84 LTFRTRIQPTISGED

-113 TIDTVSVAKGYERL
+113 TIDTASVAKVYEKL

-134 TRKGVTFDG
+134 TRKNVTFNG
-143 KSSVTIPAG
+143 QSSVTIPAG

-158 PVGLSVDALEYL
+158 PVGMSVDALEYL
-170 TVSLFLKRTETMKTY
+170 TVSLFMKRTETMKTY

-196 GNFAKAATTVGVP
+196 GNFAKAATTIGVP
-209 MEMEADFGEYSVI
+209 MKMEADFGEYSVI
-222 PVLTGVEVYAPGA
+222 PALTGVEVYAPEA
-235 SSAVLIG
+235 SSAVVIG

-253 LAERLQSAGIT
+253 LAEKLQSAGIT
-264 DVGILQQAIKGNRLL
+264 NVGILQQAIKGNRLL

-290 GEAMVDRFARDAL
+290 GEAMVDRFERDVL
-303 DQPGVERIFLK
+303 NQPGVERIFLK

-327 LKEEARAVTTEEM
+327 LKDEARAVTAEEM
-340 IAGYEQLIAQAHE
+340 IAGYKQLIEQAHE

-377 DIQWSQE
+377 DVQWSPE

-390 EINEWIRSEDN
+390 DINAWIRSSDN
-401 PADGYIDLDFMCA
+401 PADGYIDLDFMCTDVTA
-414 DEEATELQD
+414 SELKS

-428 GAHFTAQGQQT
+428 GAHFTALGQQT
-439 VVDAIPLAYFE
+439 VADAVPLEYFQ

>member
-1 MLYYAACLHLEKRG
+1 MKK
-15 ILMRHMRKRI
+15 MMRKF
-25 AALFLSLCLLLTGVV
+25 AAAVLGLCLLISGLWMA
-40 FTPVPAEAAS
+40 PVQADAS
-50 DDGWVGAWST
+50 GGDGWVGAWST

-70 LEMDWIK
+70 LDMEWIK
-77 CDVGLRN
+77 CDLGLRN
-84 LTFRTRIQPTIAGED
+84 LTFRTRIQPAISGED

-113 TIDTVSVAKGYERL
+113 TIDTASVAKGYEKL

-134 TRKGVTFDG
+134 TRKNVTFNG
-143 KSSVTIPAG
+143 QSSVTIPAG

-158 PVGLSVDALEYL
+158 PVGMSVDALEYL
-170 TVSLFLKRTETMKTY
+170 TVSLFMKRTETMKTY

-196 GNFAKAATTVGVP
+196 GNFAKAATTIGVP
-209 MEMEADFGEYSVI
+209 MKMEADFGEYSVI
-222 PVLTGVEVYAPGA
+222 PALTGVEVYAPEA
-235 SSAVLIG
+235 STAVVIG

-253 LAERLQSAGIT
+253 LAEKLQSAGIT
-264 DVGILQQAIKGNRLL
+264 NVGILQQAIKGNRLL

-290 GEAMVDRFARDAL
+290 GEAMVDRFERDVL
-303 DQPGVERIFLK
+303 NQPGVERIFLK

-327 LKEEARAVTTEEM
+327 LKDEARAVTAEEM
-340 IAGYEQLIAQAHE
+340 IAGYKQLIQQAHE
-353 RGIEVYL
+353 SGIEVYL

-377 DIQWSQE
+377 DVQWSPE

-390 EINEWIRSEDN
+390 DINAWIRSSDN
-401 PADGYIDLDFMCA
+401 PADGYIDLDFMCT
-414 DEEATELQD
+414 DATASELKS

-428 GAHFTAQGQQT
+428 GAHFTALGQQT
-439 VVDAIPLAYFE
+439 VADAVPLEYFQ

>member
-1 MLYYAACLHLEKRG
+1 MKRVKKQIVAA
-15 ILMRHMRKRI
+15 ILG
-25 AALFLSLCLLLTGVV
+25 LCLLVTGVWI
-40 FTPVPAEAAS
+40 VPTQAEAS
-50 DDGWVGAWST
+50 SGDGWVGAWST

-70 LEMDWIK
+70 LDMEWID
-77 CDVGLRN
+77 CDFGLRN
-84 LTFRTRIQPTIAGED
+84 LTFRTRIQPTISGED
-99 VRITLSNEFGTGPL
+99 VRITLSNVFGTGPL

-134 TRKGVTFDG
+134 TRKNVTFNG
-143 KSSVTIPAG
+143 SSSVTIPAG

-158 PVGLSVDALEYL
+158 PIGMSVDALEYL
-170 TVSLFLKRTETMKTY
+170 TISLFMKRTETMKTY

-196 GNFAKAATTVGVP
+196 GNFAKAASTIGVP
-209 MEMEADFGEYSVI
+209 MKMEADFGEYSVI
-222 PVLTGVEVYAPGA
+222 PALTGVEVYAPGA
-235 SSAVLIG
+235 SSAVVIG
-242 DSTLANDIPIL
+242 DSTLANDIPL
-253 LAERLQSAGIT
+253 MLAEKLQNAGIT
-264 DVGILQQAIKGNRLL
+264 NVGILQQAIKGNRLL

-290 GEAMVDRFARDAL
+290 GEAMVDRFERDAL
-303 DQPGVERIFLK
+303 NQPGVEKIFLK

-327 LKEEARAVTTEEM
+327 LKDEAIPVTAEEM
-340 IAGYEQLIAQAHE
+340 IAGYEQLISQAHE

-377 DIQWSQE
+377 DVVWSQE

-390 EINEWIRSEDN
+390 DINAWIRSDTN
-401 PADGYIDLDFMCA
+401 PADGYIDLDFMCT
-414 DEEATELQD
+414 DESATELKS

-428 GAHFTAQGQQT
+428 GAHFTELGQQT
-439 VVDAIPLAYFE
+439 VVDAMPLEYFQ